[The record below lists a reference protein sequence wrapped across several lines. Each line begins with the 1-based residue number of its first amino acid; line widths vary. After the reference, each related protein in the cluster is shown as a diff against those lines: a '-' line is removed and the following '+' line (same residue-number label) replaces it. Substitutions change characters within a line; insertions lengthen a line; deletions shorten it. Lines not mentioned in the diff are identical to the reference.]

1 METHAPSPGIPFIA
15 RSLGTHRPALSGAP
29 SSCPGSPGV
38 QGARQPQPH
47 PRLLQVRH
55 WILTPQL
62 SLLEPESEL
71 VTALGPWH
79 LTFPASPS
87 SSFTLYLGDPFLEGG
102 VPGPPSLS
110 APCRLILRGSFH
122 SCSEIV
128 TCTVRLADVWSL
140 RGVPASVLAS
150 GTADGLPARLVS
162 RLLEGFSQLVGAG
175 SQHCPC
181 RSPDLGRCL
190 TPEARGSSWP
200 VSRLSGLRVHIG
212 RMETELP
219 CSRASGGLRDEQ
231 RINEQQVG
239 SPPVTLPPAGEGW
252 RAPSGS
258 QSAGVRPCVIFLP
271 LSPTEPLGCRWVP
284 SSPGVAP
291 ACGRKGGLGAGG
303 LSVPGTPGLEFS
315 EVPDQALSAT
325 DCPASPHRARSRSCP
340 TSVSCVSSPTSRDI
354 PSGPVSTC
362 GHALPAFREGYCPRS
377 SLSAC

>member
-239 SPPVTLPPAGEGW
+239 SPPVTLPPGWGRLAGALW
-252 RAPSGS
+252 
-258 QSAGVRPCVIFLP
+258 
-271 LSPTEPLGCRWVP
+271 EPE
-284 SSPGVAP
+284 
-291 ACGRKGGLGAGG
+291 CGRQTLCH
-303 LSVPGTPGLEFS
+303 LPP
-315 EVPDQALSAT
+315 ALA
-325 DCPASPHRARSRSCP
+325 HRALGVQVGAQQSRCGSCLWQEGRP
-340 TSVSCVSSPTSRDI
+340 GRRRTLCPWDSWPRVLRGPR
-354 PSGPVSTC
+354 PGPVSHRLPRLSPQSTVPELSYLSVMC
-362 GHALPAFREGYCPRS
+362 VFAYISGHSIGPSEYLRARPPSLPGGGIVQGAP
-377 SLSAC
+377 